1 METKFQMVAKTFQGL
16 EDVLRDELIEL
27 GAENVEI
34 GLRMV
39 TFEGDNELM
48 YRANL
53 CCRTALRIL
62 KPIVKF
68 TADSTD
74 ELYDQVRDL
83 DWEQFM
89 NVDSTFSIDSTVNS
103 AEFTHSKFV
112 TYRVKDGIA
121 DHFNDKY
128 GKRPSIRLSGAD
140 VQLNV
145 HISDNRVTISLDSS
159 GEPLSKRGYRVE
171 QTEAPINEVLAAGI
185 IMKTGWRGDCDF
197 VDPMCGSGTFLVEA
211 ALIAANI
218 NPGIYREHFAFEKW
232 QDFDQELFEEIYN
245 DDSAEREFAY
255 KIYGGDISPEAVA
268 IARKNIKSARVEDM
282 VDLQCK
288 SVTEWTDNAPE
299 GVLVTNPP
307 YGERLRPDNINLL
320 YRSIG
325 STLKTYF
332 QGWHAWIIG
341 FKDEQFAEI
350 GLKPSIKIPLH
361 NGSLECSLRE
371 YVLFDGKYSDFR
383 AEGGSVSNPEARK
396 EQGPKKVR
404 HISDDDWEKQA
415 KKFNSGKGMA
425 EDRKKKKT
433 FNRDDKKRSFD
444 STPKGRFSR
453 DDDDDD
459 FDNYRSGSDNFKQ
472 NRSYDREGRNDRG
485 DKGFDRND
493 RGERKPFRGDR
504 NDRPFNRDNRGGN
517 NKSNRG
523 FDKGDK
529 KFDRDRKPQ
538 ENRGYNPANSR
549 GPRLPQSSE
558 TIINPVHMRQR
569 KGWKKNEEED

>member
-1 METKFQMVAKTFQGL
+1 M
-16 EDVLRDELIEL
+16 
-27 GAENVEI
+27 
-34 GLRMV
+34 
-39 TFEGDNELM
+39 
-48 YRANL
+48 
-53 CCRTALRIL
+53 
-62 KPIVKF
+62 
-68 TADSTD
+68 
-74 ELYDQVRDL
+74 
-83 DWEQFM
+83 
-89 NVDSTFSIDSTVNS
+89 
-103 AEFTHSKFV
+103 
-112 TYRVKDGIA
+112 
-121 DHFNDKY
+121 
-128 GKRPSIRLSGAD
+128 
-140 VQLNV
+140 
-145 HISDNRVTISLDSS
+145 
-159 GEPLSKRGYRVE
+159 
-171 QTEAPINEVLAAGI
+171 
-185 IMKTGWRGDCDF
+185 
-197 VDPMCGSGTFLVEA
+197 
-211 ALIAANI
+211 
-218 NPGIYREHFAFEKW
+218 
-232 QDFDQELFEEIYN
+232 
-245 DDSAEREFAY
+245 
-255 KIYGGDISPEAVA
+255 
-268 IARKNIKSARVEDM
+268 
-282 VDLQCK
+282 
-288 SVTEWTDNAPE
+288 
-299 GVLVTNPP
+299 
-307 YGERLRPDNINLL
+307 
-320 YRSIG
+320 
-325 STLKTYF
+325 
-332 QGWHAWIIG
+332 
-341 FKDEQFAEI
+341 
-350 GLKPSIKIPLH
+350 
-361 NGSLECSLRE
+361 
-371 YVLFDGKYSDFR
+371 FDGKYSDFR

-415 KKFNSGKGMA
+415 KKFNSGKGMT

>member
-1 METKFQMVAKTFQGL
+1 M
-16 EDVLRDELIEL
+16 
-27 GAENVEI
+27 
-34 GLRMV
+34 
-39 TFEGDNELM
+39 
-48 YRANL
+48 
-53 CCRTALRIL
+53 
-62 KPIVKF
+62 
-68 TADSTD
+68 
-74 ELYDQVRDL
+74 
-83 DWEQFM
+83 
-89 NVDSTFSIDSTVNS
+89 
-103 AEFTHSKFV
+103 
-112 TYRVKDGIA
+112 
-121 DHFNDKY
+121 
-128 GKRPSIRLSGAD
+128 
-140 VQLNV
+140 
-145 HISDNRVTISLDSS
+145 
-159 GEPLSKRGYRVE
+159 
-171 QTEAPINEVLAAGI
+171 
-185 IMKTGWRGDCDF
+185 
-197 VDPMCGSGTFLVEA
+197 
-211 ALIAANI
+211 
-218 NPGIYREHFAFEKW
+218 
-232 QDFDQELFEEIYN
+232 
-245 DDSAEREFAY
+245 
-255 KIYGGDISPEAVA
+255 
-268 IARKNIKSARVEDM
+268 
-282 VDLQCK
+282 
-288 SVTEWTDNAPE
+288 
-299 GVLVTNPP
+299 
-307 YGERLRPDNINLL
+307 
-320 YRSIG
+320 
-325 STLKTYF
+325 
-332 QGWHAWIIG
+332 
-341 FKDEQFAEI
+341 
-350 GLKPSIKIPLH
+350 KPSIKIPLH

-415 KKFNSGKGMA
+415 KKFNSGKGMTD
-425 EDRKKKKT
+425 DRKKKKT

-485 DKGFDRND
+485 GKGFDRND

-517 NKSNRG
+517 NKSNRS